1 MILGVGVD
9 IIEIHRVSKAA
20 IKKTFLER
28 VYTEGE
34 IEFFK
39 KKNFRGET
47 LAANFSGKEAVS
59 KALGTGFRNF
69 SLKDIEILR
78 DDLGKPYVL
87 LHNNALKRAKELGT
101 ENIHVS
107 FSHDK
112 ERATTFVILQGGGS
126 VKEEDF
132 MREYDNIRD
141 NREESTTNLC
151 GDGYERFIG
160 SLIPKRG
167 EYSHKGDYG
176 RIFIIAGSKGLSGAA
191 HIATEGAL
199 RAGGGLVTLGTHQE
213 IMDIMAVKLSEAMT
227 VALEDKDMFIK
238 KLNGADVVG
247 VGPGL
252 GDNNNTLEIIKYVL
266 YNSSCPIV
274 IDADGLNA
282 LKDNIELLKERKG
295 PIIITPHEGEM
306 ARLTKL
312 SISYIRDNRVAVA
325 KKFAKDNKIIV
336 LLKGKNTV
344 ITDGDKVFINPT
356 GNSAMASGGMG
367 DALTGIICS
376 LIGQRLS
383 PINSALCGAY
393 VHGKAGDILQKEKY
407 CLLARD
413 ILDKVPYL
421 LKELSDKFN

>member
-9 IIEIHRVSKAA
+9 IIEIHRVSKAS
-20 IKKTFLER
+20 IKKNFLER

-87 LHNNALKRAKELGT
+87 LHNNALKRAKELGV
-101 ENIHVS
+101 ENIQIS

-112 ERATTFVILQGGGS
+112 ERATAFVILQGGGS

-151 GDGYERFIG
+151 DDGYEKFIG
-160 SLIPKRG
+160 SLIPKRD

-247 VGPGL
+247 IGPGL

-266 YNSSCPIV
+266 YNSHCPIV

-282 LKDNIELLKERKG
+282 IKDNIELLRERKE

-312 SISYIRDNRVAVA
+312 SISYIRDNRVQVA
-325 KKFAKDNKIIV
+325 KKFAKDNEIIV
-336 LLKGKNTV
+336 LLKGKNTI

-383 PINSALCGAY
+383 PINGALCGAY

-407 CLLARD
+407 CVLARD